1 MDKYKA
7 LYHSHREMIAYL
19 FFGALTT
26 AVSILSYALL
36 SRLFA
41 LMMRRNFAVYGA
53 NFLSILLSVTFAYIT
68 NRRYVFQSKASGR
81 DVIKEMASFYLGR
94 AVTMVLDMALMA
106 LLVSALH
113 VWDLLAKA
121 LVTVVVIALNYIISK
136 LFVFKT
142 KENTDIVNS
151 NEAGG

>member
-1 MDKYKA
+1 MDKWKE
-7 LYHSHREMIAYL
+7 LYHRHREMIAYL

-26 AVSILSYALL
+26 IVSILSYALL

-41 LMMRRNFAVYGA
+41 LMMRQPWAMYSA

-68 NRRYVFQSKASGR
+68 NRRYVFQSKAHDR
-81 DVIKEMASFYLGR
+81 AIWVEMASFYLGR

-106 LLVSALH
+106 LLVTVLH
-113 VWDLLAKA
+113 IWDLLAKS
-121 LVTVVVIALNYIISK
+121 LVTVIVILLNYIISK

-142 KENTDIVNS
+142 KDDASKKEGNAVN
-151 NEAGG
+151 G